1 MSKLTNI
8 SPRKEAKVGINNI
21 IGGEN
26 LVDNIPID
34 GLKEISPKMKNSELK
49 ELLKIINSKLSSG
62 VKEVKT
68 IHRRRKTTYKVVK
81 FTPGELMVLE
91 AKKQIIIDLLNS
103 RKAKPRNYSKCQIT
117 ADIKYEVVTKQPMIN
132 PLIMDYE
139 VESEVVKMNYPRI
152 IKRTN
157 ELGKEEELILFGPK
171 SVQRNERELCQ
182 KDILTLFNSN
192 LLYLKDGKGKMV
204 ELKKAFESVKPHRIH
219 VESDILPS
227 LKYYHEKY
235 GIFTKMRNTY
245 IPLNEVQ
252 RISLETGNCRTRQS
266 IAYTL
271 QLKGDLGDTNA
282 LKACAIRAYN
292 QETFSWEEP
301 EARSY
306 NFLNYEDNKVVIFSN
321 EKIINSIEENFN
333 KLNGIDKNYE
343 ENWKKGFVL
352 KQISKDEEK
361 VLKNFEHF
369 GKIEN
374 PKKRVSNDLIEASEV
389 INEEFLDEYVEELE
403 IVSKLDGRQSVS
415 NLEYDLRNHPQIKSF
430 RNETSSK
437 LFFLIKE
444 LENNS
449 YEGLGISEKKYIAFK
464 NVLLSFKMEK
474 ELEED
479 ESEYLFE
486 QLDEDDKRYKSN
498 RFFDIDNYKTHRNY
512 YNQVGGVLKPY
523 GHPQITHRRISNP
536 PSLKTLRVFRKGNRN
551 VLVGKFAGISDPEVL
566 CKIYTGPSPNIDYN
580 KDFFRSLDE
589 EYERVFR
596 VKTPTPS
603 TSYVN
608 QNPTS
613 TKDYIIHKYGFKNLE
628 EAING
633 FEIIEEL
640 FGKTK
645 DSQMIL
651 DTYRDDEILHLC
663 LGKTHYEKDNTPLP
677 GEKGLTD
684 KEFKEKYCSKE
695 QYIPPIVFPA
705 IPTRNTVDEFI
716 DMSGDIPHYISSK
729 RKLEDVYEII
739 KENNGIYI
747 IRTKIDNSIK
757 FLYAKGNLEALRGDS
772 ISYAGTRK
780 PSRETMN
787 YIKKVVQVNSQ
798 NYVIISGLAQ
808 GCDEITHN
816 TCLNNKGITIA
827 VLPCGFNHVNNHE
840 LAQEIIDNNG
850 LLLSEYAPSIKP
862 HKRGN
867 EWSYIS
873 RNKIIAGLSDKVI
886 IFEAGNGTKKTYD
899 FARGKGKQIFVQPC
913 KANEDKKL
921 KSIMMG

>member
-1 MSKLTNI
+1 MSRLTNI
-8 SPRKEAKVGINNI
+8 SLRKEAKVGINNI
-21 IGGEN
+21 LGGEN
-26 LVDNIPID
+26 IVDNIPID

-49 ELLKIINSKLSSG
+49 ELLKVINSKLSSG

-81 FTPGELMVLE
+81 FSIDELMVLE

-103 RKAKPRNYSKCQIT
+103 KKVKPRDYSRT
-117 ADIKYEVVTKQPMIN
+117 NVTNFEVKYETVTRLPMIN
-132 PLIMDYE
+132 QIFDYE
-139 VESEVVKMNYPRI
+139 VENKVIKMNYPKVVKRI
-152 IKRTN
+152 N

-171 SVQRNERELCQ
+171 SIKRDERGLCQ
-182 KDILTLFNSN
+182 RDILTLFNSN

-204 ELKKAFESVKPHRIH
+204 ELRSAFESVKPHRIH

-227 LKYYHEKY
+227 LKYYNEKY
-235 GIFTKMRNTY
+235 GIFIKMRNTY

-252 RISLETGNCRTRQS
+252 RISLETGNCRTKAS

-282 LKACAIRAYN
+282 LKACTV
-292 QETFSWEEP
+292 ETFNYPKRSWDKL

-306 NFLNYEDNKVVIFSN
+306 NYLNYEDNKVVVFSKEDTIKEIEEKFN
-321 EKIINSIEENFN
+321 ELNSIERNFKEDN
-333 KLNGIDKNYE
+333 KR
-343 ENWKKGFVL
+343 GFVL
-352 KQISKDEEK
+352 EKLSKDEEK
-361 VLKNFEHF
+361 VLQKSERP
-369 GKIEN
+369 GKLET
-374 PKKRVSNDLIEASEV
+374 PKKVISDDTKEASEV

-437 LFFLIKE
+437 LFFLIRE

-449 YEGLGISEKKYIAFK
+449 YEELGISERKYIAFK

-498 RFFDIDNYKTHRNY
+498 RFFDIGNYKTHRNY

-536 PSLKTLRVFRKGNRN
+536 PSLKTLRMFRKGNRN
-551 VLVGKFAGISDPEVL
+551 VLVGKFAGISEPETL

-589 EYERVFR
+589 EYERVFG

-603 TSYVN
+603 ISY
-608 QNPTS
+608 QTTS
-613 TKDYIIHKYGFKNLE
+613 TKEYIINKYCIHKELDI
-628 EAING
+628 AIETF
-633 FEIIEEL
+633 FEIEGYL
-640 FGKTK
+640 P
-645 DSQMIL
+645 DSEVKYIL
-651 DTYRDDEILHLC
+651 DTGVNMRDQVIHKR
-663 LGKTHYEKDNTPLP
+663 LGKTHYKRDNTPLP
-677 GEKGLTD
+677 GEKGLTS

-695 QYIPPIVFPA
+695 QYIPALVFPTV
-705 IPTRNTVDEFI
+705 PTKNTVDEFI

-739 KENNGIYI
+739 EQNNDVYV
-747 IRTKIDNSIK
+747 IRTKIDGSIK
-757 FLYAKGNLEALRGDS
+757 FLYAKGNLEALRSDS

-780 PSRETMN
+780 PSQKTIN

-798 NYVIISGLAQ
+798 NYVIVSGLAQ

-816 TCLNNKGITIA
+816 TCLDNKGVTIA
-827 VLPCGFNHVNNHE
+827 VLPCGFNHVGNQK
-840 LAQEIIDNNG
+840 LAQEILNNNG
-850 LLLSEYAPSIKP
+850 LLLSEYAPNIEP
-862 HKRGN
+862 HKKGN
-867 EWSYIS
+867 EWSYVS

-886 IFEAGNGTKKTYD
+886 IFEAGNGTKKTYE
-899 FARGKGKQIFVQPC
+899 FARQNRDKQIFVQPC
-913 KANEDKKL
+913 KANEKL
-921 KSIMMG
+921 KSRMIG